1 MKYSQFRKLINK
13 PYFNR
18 QDLRLANFLVYDY
31 QLSLWT
37 KKDQLKQIKRGLY
50 VFSDQVNELSTQEIA
65 FLIYQPSYISLESAL
80 SFYSFIPDVVQ
91 AKTSVSSK
99 TTRRFNNHYGAFIY
113 QHLKPTLFFGYS
125 SIKTEVGQYL
135 LAEPEKA
142 LLDFFYLNLA
152 KINNDR
158 DIQELRLNHQILKEK
173 LDQKKL
179 LVYLKKFNNK
189 KLAKMIRLLL

>member
-113 QHLKPTLFFGYS
+113 QHLKPTLF
-125 SIKTEVGQYL
+125 
-135 LAEPEKA
+135 
-142 LLDFFYLNLA
+142 
-152 KINNDR
+152 
-158 DIQELRLNHQILKEK
+158 
-173 LDQKKL
+173 
-179 LVYLKKFNNK
+179 
-189 KLAKMIRLLL
+189 